1 MWQDKNHDLSLKIEQ
16 GFGPNGLGILSV
28 TDVCTYFYYFC
39 FFEFNGYSLSMVGVI
54 KYSAMSYNQSGV

>member
-28 TDVCTYFYYFC
+28 TDVCTYFISIFY
-39 FFEFNGYSLSMVGVI
+39 FEFNGYSPSLVGVI
-54 KYSAMSYNQSGV
+54 KYSAM